1 MPDSLTHHE
10 PQHTL
15 LHEESDSLR
24 PVVKVYRDEGPILV
38 MEPADSATQAYF
50 GGKPAVLREFET
62 HFPQLATP
70 EFPLPH
76 DSIFLAKFRELWD
89 PASREITWRHE
100 TVPYRPEGYAGDPVP
115 YQFRTDDYV
124 TSALM
129 ISFFLMVWVVASSW
143 HFLRGLL
150 RDFFYNRQQPNLFTE
165 RAGALRGRFFL
176 VMQTCFLQSL
186 LFFDYTQE
194 QMPEV
199 FAQVSPYTLLLT
211 STGVIS
217 TFYFGKILTYRFING
232 IFFPPER
239 NKQWNNHFLVS
250 ILATGFLLLPLTLL
264 VVFFD
269 LPFEETLIAYVLLI
283 AIVKILLFY
292 KCYRIF
298 FGSLLGNLHIILYFC
313 ALEIVPSLFIWGLLL
328 SINHS
333 LVVLA

>member
-1 MPDSLTHHE
+1 MLDSIAHSE

-24 PVVKVYRDEGPILV
+24 PMVRVLRDEGPTLV
-38 MEPADSATQAYF
+38 MEPADSIAQAHF

-62 HFPQLATP
+62 QLPQMAAP

-76 DSIFLAKFRELWD
+76 DSVFLAKFRELWD
-89 PASREITWRHE
+89 STSRDITWRHE
-100 TVPYRPEGYAGDPVP
+100 TIPYRPEGFAGDPVP
-115 YQFRTDDYV
+115 YQFRTDPYV

-143 HFLRGLL
+143 HFLHGLL
-150 RDFFYNRQQPNLFTE
+150 RDFFYNRRQPNLFTE
-165 RAGALRGRFFL
+165 RAGTLRGSFFL

-194 QMPEV
+194 RMPEV

-211 STGVIS
+211 STGIIS
-217 TFYFGKILTYRFING
+217 VYYFSKVLIYRFVNG

-239 NKQWNNHFLVS
+239 NKQWNNHYLVS
-250 ILATGFLLLPLTLL
+250 ILAAGFLLLPLTLL
-264 VVFFD
+264 VVFFE
-269 LPFEETLIAYVLLI
+269 LPYQETFIAYVLLM

-292 KCYRIF
+292 KCHRIF

-313 ALEIVPSLFIWGLLL
+313 ALEIIPLLFLWGLLL

>member
-1 MPDSLTHHE
+1 MLDSITHLE
-10 PQHTL
+10 PQTTL
-15 LHEESDSLR
+15 LHEVSDSLR
-24 PVVKVYRDEGPILV
+24 PVVKVVREKGPVLV
-38 MEPADSATQAYF
+38 MEPADSATQAHF
-50 GGKPAVLREFET
+50 RGKPAVLKRFET
-62 HFPQLATP
+62 HLPQMAAP

-76 DSIFLAKFRELWD
+76 DSVFLSKFRVLWD
-89 PASREITWRHE
+89 STSREITWRYE
-100 TVPYRPEGYAGDPVP
+100 SVPYRPEGFAGDPVP
-115 YQFRTDDYV
+115 YQFRTDHYV

-129 ISFFLMVWVVASSW
+129 ISFFLIVWVVASSW
-143 HFLRGLL
+143 NFLHNLL

-165 RAGALRGRFFL
+165 PTGALRGRFFL

-186 LFFDYTQE
+186 LFLDYTQD

-211 STGVIS
+211 STGIIS
-217 TFYFGKILTYRFING
+217 GYYFWKILTYRFING
-232 IFFPPER
+232 IFFPAER

-269 LPFEETLIAYVLLI
+269 LPYEETFVAYVLLMV
-283 AIVKILLFY
+283 IVKILLFY

-298 FGSLLGNLHIILYFC
+298 FSSLIGNLHIILYFC
-313 ALEIVPSLFIWGLLL
+313 ALEIAPLLLLWGILL
-328 SINHS
+328 SISHS